1 MKFNN
6 MVEPSKELQLVFDK
20 AINDAKKLMHE
31 YVTLEHM
38 LYAIFCEEKFCNIIS
53 MFEADI
59 EYIKTNLEHHL
70 KNNMKEIVTDN
81 EKVKPKKTHT
91 VERVLNRAFTQV
103 LFTGRGTIEL
113 TDVVLSMLNERK
125 SISVYYLEKGGIQKD
140 KFSEFLSNEIEET
153 LLDDQEVSAEA
164 KRALRAF
171 TTNLNDEVKRENIDP
186 IIGRGEELESLA
198 LALGRRSKNNVL
210 MVGDPGVGKTAIA
223 EGLAYNIENNLV
235 PEFLKEYKVYNLDI
249 GAMLAGSK
257 YRGDFEERF
266 KLVLSALTKQ
276 GKTIM
281 FIDEAHMMNGAG
293 SGGGQGSNDLA
304 NMLKPALTKGDLKVV
319 ASTTWEEFRK
329 YFESDRAL
337 MRRFQRVTVGEPS
350 KETTRDILIGIK
362 KYYEKFHGTIIT
374 EEAIDSAIKLSIK
387 YQSDKKLPD
396 KAIDLMDVACSRF
409 KVNNSNTEEKIV
421 KSSNIEFELAKMVD
435 MPTERIAEKETDSLA
450 NLEKNLKSVVY
461 GQDKAIE
468 TIVDKVLVNQAGLKA
483 DDKPIGSFVF
493 MGPTG
498 TGKTET
504 AKQLAKNLGVKLVR
518 FDMSEYQERHSVAKL
533 IGSPPGYVGYEE
545 NNGILITKLQE
556 SPNCVLL
563 LDEIEKAHPD
573 VSQIL
578 LQLMDNGKVT
588 GSNGKVADA
597 RNCTLI
603 LTTNLGSHK
612 AEQNT
617 IGFTKELEQQYEDT
631 DLKQFFAPEF
641 RNRLDGT
648 ITFAKLSKEI
658 MMKIVGKFL
667 VELKDMVKDKDIAL
681 TITDDTL
688 DYLVDKGF
696 DPKMGARP
704 LQRVIDKDIKRKL
717 AREMLFG
724 KLKNGGSLTID
735 YRNKEIYL
743 DCVEENEPVTETA

>member
-1 MKFNN
+1 

-20 AINDAKKLMHE
+20 AINDAKKLQHE
-31 YVTLEHM
+31 YVTLEHL
-38 LYAIFCEEKFCNIIS
+38 LYAIFCEEKFCNIIG
-53 MFEADI
+53 MFGADI
-59 EYIKTNLEHHL
+59 EYIKSNLEHYL
-70 KNNMKEIVTDN
+70 KNSLENIVTEDT
-81 EKVKPKKTHT
+81 KHKPKKTQT

-103 LFTGRGTIEL
+103 LFAGRNTIEL
-113 TDVVLSMLNERK
+113 TDVVLSMMNEKK
-125 SISVYYLEKGGIQKD
+125 SISVYYLEKGGVEKS
-140 KFSEFLSNEIEET
+140 KFGEFLHNEIEEG
-153 LLDDQEVSAEA
+153 LLENDEVSSEA

-171 TTNLNDEVKRENIDP
+171 TTNLNEEVKKQKIDP
-186 IIGRGEELESLA
+186 IIGRAEELESLA
-198 LALGRRSKNNVL
+198 LALGRRQKNNVL

-223 EGLAYNIENNLV
+223 EGLAYNIENDNV

-266 KLVLSALTKQ
+266 KLVLTALTKQ

-281 FIDEAHMMNGAG
+281 FVDEAHMMNGAG
-293 SGGGQGSNDLA
+293 AGGGNSSNDLV

-319 ASTTWEEFRK
+319 ASTTWEEYRK

-337 MRRFQRVTVGEPS
+337 MRRFQRVTIGEP
-350 KETTRDILIGIK
+350 TTTVTKDILLGIK
-362 KYYEKFHGTIIT
+362 KYYEKFHETEIT
-374 EEAIDSAIKLSIK
+374 EAAIDTAIKLSVK

-396 KAIDLMDVACSRF
+396 KAIDLIDIACSRF
-409 KVNNSNTEEKIV
+409 KVNNISAGEKIV
-421 KSSNIEFELAKMVD
+421 EAANIEYELAKIVD
-435 MPTERIAEKETDSLA
+435 MPAERIAEKETESLA
-450 NLEKNLKSVVY
+450 NLEKNLKGSVY
-461 GQDKAIE
+461 GQDEAIE
-468 TIVDKVLVNQAGLKA
+468 TIVDKVLVSQAGLKA

-545 NNGILITKLQE
+545 NQGILITQIQE
-556 SPNCVLL
+556 APNCVLL

-573 VSQIL
+573 VSTIL

-603 LTTNLGSHK
+603 LTTNLGSDQ
-612 AEQNT
+612 AEKNT
-617 IGFTKELEQQYEDT
+617 IGFSRQLEQEYEDT
-631 DLKQFFAPEF
+631 ELKRFFAPEF
-641 RNRLDGT
+641 RNRLDGV
-648 ITFAKLSKEI
+648 ITFAKLSKEV

-667 VELKDMVKDKDIAL
+667 VELKDMVKDKDIAI

-717 AREMLFG
+717 AREILFG

-735 YRNKEIYL
+735 YRQEEIKL
-743 DCVEENEPVTETA
+743 DCVTEIEEEHV

>member
-1 MKFNN
+1 

-20 AINDAKKLMHE
+20 AINDAKKLKHE
-31 YVTLEHM
+31 YVTLEHL
-38 LYAIFCEEKFCNIIS
+38 LYAIFCEEKFCNVLG
-53 MFEADI
+53 MFGADI
-59 EYIKTNLEHHL
+59 DYIKSNLEHYLKTNL
-70 KNNMKEIVTDN
+70 NEIITDN
-81 EKVKPKKTHT
+81 DKLKPKKTHT

-103 LFTGRGTIEL
+103 LFAGRNTIDL
-113 TDVVLSMLNERK
+113 TDVVLSMLSEKK
-125 SISVYYLEKGGIQKD
+125 SISVFYLEKGGVEKS
-140 KFSEFLSNEIEET
+140 KFAEFLNNEIEEG
-153 LLDDQEVSAEA
+153 LLEDDAVSSEA

-171 TTNLNDEVKRENIDP
+171 TTNLNEQVKKQKIDP
-186 IIGRGEELESLA
+186 IIGRSSELESLA
-198 LALGRRSKNNVL
+198 LALGRRQKNNVL

-223 EGLAYNIENNLV
+223 EGLAYNIENDNV
-235 PEFLKEYKVYNLDI
+235 PSFLKEYKVYNLDI

-266 KLVLSALTKQ
+266 KLVLAALTKQ

-281 FIDEAHMMNGAG
+281 FVDEAHMMNGAG
-293 SGGGQGSNDLA
+293 AGGGGASNDLA

-319 ASTTWEEFRK
+319 ASTTWEEYRK

-337 MRRFQRVTVGEPS
+337 MRRFQRVTIGEPS
-350 KETTRDILIGIK
+350 KNTTRDILHGIK
-362 KYYEKFHGTIIT
+362 KYYEKFHETTIT
-374 EEAIDSAIKLSIK
+374 DEAIDTAIKLSVK
-387 YQSDKKLPD
+387 YQTDKKLPD
-396 KAIDLMDVACSRF
+396 KAIDLIDIACSRF
-409 KVNNSNTEEKIV
+409 KVDDDDNAEKIV
-421 KSSNIEFELAKMVD
+421 KSSNIEFELAKIVD

-450 NLEKNLKSVVY
+450 NLEKNLKGVVY

-468 TIVDKVLVNQAGLKA
+468 SIVDKVLVSQAGLKA

-545 NNGILITKLQE
+545 NNGVLITQLQE
-556 SPNCVLL
+556 FPNCVLL

-612 AEQNT
+612 SEQNT
-617 IGFTKELEQQYEDT
+617 IGFTKDLEQQYEDT

-641 RNRLDGT
+641 RNRLDAT
-648 ITFAKLSKEI
+648 ITFAKLSKEV

-667 VELKDMVKDKDIAL
+667 VELKDMVKDKDIAI
-681 TITDDTL
+681 TITDETL

-704 LQRVIDKDIKRKL
+704 LQRVIDKDIKRIL

-724 KLKNGGSLTID
+724 KLKNGGSLIID
-735 YRNKEIYL
+735 YRDNEVKL
-743 DCVEENEPVTETA
+743 DCVEEDEIAETA

>member
-1 MKFNN
+1 

-20 AINDAKKLMHE
+20 AINDAKKLQHE
-31 YVTLEHM
+31 YITLEHL
-38 LYAIFCEEKFCNIIS
+38 LYAIFCEEKFCNIVG
-53 MFEADI
+53 MYGADI
-59 EYIKTNLEHHL
+59 EYIKSNLEHYL
-70 KNNMKEIVTDN
+70 KNSMSEIVTEN
-81 EKVKPKKTHT
+81 EKQKPKKTQT

-103 LFTGRGTIEL
+103 LFAGRNNIEL
-113 TDVVLSMLNERK
+113 TDVVLSMLNEKK
-125 SISVYYLEKGGIQKD
+125 SISVFYLEKGGIEKS
-140 KFSEFLSNEIEET
+140 KFAEFLNDEIEES
-153 LLDDQEVSAEA
+153 LLEDEGVSSEA

-171 TTNLNDEVKRENIDP
+171 TTNLNDEVKREKIDP
-186 IIGRGEELESLA
+186 IIGRGEELEGLA
-198 LALGRRSKNNVL
+198 LALGRRQKNNVL

-223 EGLAYNIENNLV
+223 EGLAYNIEHNLV

-266 KLVLSALTKQ
+266 KLVLSALVKQ

-293 SGGGQGSNDLA
+293 AGGGGNSNDLA

-319 ASTTWEEFRK
+319 ASTTWEEYRK
-329 YFESDRAL
+329 YFEADRAL
-337 MRRFQRVTVGEPS
+337 MRRFQRITVGEPS
-350 KETTRDILIGIK
+350 KQTTRDILLGIR
-362 KYYEKFHGTIIT
+362 KYYEKFHGTTIT
-374 EEAIDSAIKLSIK
+374 EEAIDSSIKLSVK
-387 YQSDKKLPD
+387 YQTDKKLPD
-396 KAIDLMDVACSRF
+396 KAIDLIDIACSRF
-409 KVNNSNTEEKIV
+409 KVNNDDSKEKIV
-421 KSSNIEFELAKMVD
+421 TASSIEFELAKLVD
-435 MPTERIAEKETDSLA
+435 MPTERIAEKETDSLL
-450 NLEKNLKSVVY
+450 NLEKNIKSVVY
-461 GQDKAIE
+461 GQDEAIE
-468 TIVDKVLVNQAGLKA
+468 SIVDKVLVNQAGLKA

-504 AKQLAKNLGVKLVR
+504 AKALATNLGVKLVR
-518 FDMSEYQERHSVAKL
+518 FDMSEYQERHSVSKL

-545 NNGILITKLQE
+545 NNGILITQLQE

-612 AEQNT
+612 AEQNS
-617 IGFTKELEQQYEDT
+617 IGFTRELEQQYEDT

-641 RNRLDGT
+641 RNRLDGV

-667 VELKDMVKDKDIAL
+667 VELKTMVADKNIAM

-724 KLKNGGSLTID
+724 KLKNGGSITID
-735 YRNKEIYL
+735 YRDKEIKL
-743 DCVEENEPVTETA
+743 DCVEDEITEPA